1 MAIRIWALSCNW
13 YSRFNAPAL
22 PEIKA
27 KSEFRLSDYLKF
39 LESPG
44 AIVSLLIIILGHA
57 THFGAYT
64 FLAPALLEV
73 GIVNNDLTYALI
85 SFGLIGLIANFLIS
99 RFINKFTFTCLLSM
113 QLLLAIALLFF
124 PTYSYRLLGLI
135 LWAVAWGGL
144 PLSLN
149 IWNRTIRDGNNES
162 VSSLFILSAQIA
174 IALGSGIGGKIYDM
188 AGLTADYIFWTV
200 ISLISAVVL
209 VGSKIRAQYL

>member
-1 MAIRIWALSCNW
+1 MHYWALVFGGGALSLGVVG
-13 YSRFNAPAL
+13 SVVSPARFHTATASVFAGLTAAMIFGLPIGTYISETLSWRYAFGLSAVIGILVLILQLFAL

-85 SFGLIGLIANFLIS
+85 SFGLIANFLIS
-99 RFINKFTFTCLLSM
+99 RFFNKFTFTYLLSI

-124 PTYSYRLLGLI
+124 PTYRVI
-135 LWAVAWGGL
+135 
-144 PLSLN
+144 
-149 IWNRTIRDGNNES
+149 
-162 VSSLFILSAQIA
+162 
-174 IALGSGIGGKIYDM
+174 
-188 AGLTADYIFWTV
+188 DY
-200 ISLISAVVL
+200 
-209 VGSKIRAQYL
+209 